1 MGEKFY
7 FIFGEQPNTKRF
19 IDEPIGYR
27 GVPFILQRQEDGMGL
42 DVSLNG
48 DENRFTLSD
57 QRDHQL
63 PEMVYYRD
71 RYGFEANVKF
81 GILFENGEELITQID
96 FETSTTD
103 DFSYFEF
110 TTITESSK
118 QTFKR
123 QIKTKVDM
131 FSSLAIT
138 GESIE
143 PLVPVN
149 MLLQAKP
156 SIQTSEWEQVDDYE
170 RNLSSVGSSLTT
182 WYQVNPVINLK
193 QSEIKDT
200 YTFFN
205 DTVSKKPEPFNDSDF
220 KLFLAQSNLNNVTVS
235 LKNFKIHFDTD
246 VDNGGNGFVNF
257 KIRIY
262 KGLSWATATQYI
274 LLSVFKQENESYD
287 YDGSFTPLN
296 IGSVQRGESV
306 WMFYE
311 FEVRQ
316 STNVVIGATPR
327 FEVLTKIFNGGNVVV
342 TGESS
347 AYNSIVPSFRLI
359 DVMNQISKSTAGLP
373 IFAPRYN
380 IGGEFYDTVLT
391 NGKMLGGNI
400 TDPFYVSWEDLF
412 ASVKGEGNSGYEL
425 SLNGDIFVGT
435 EDDFYTDVECG
446 VFEDIQFDSLAK
458 ETDAKMALNTF
469 KLSFSNYQSM
479 KENTEPDSGSTIH
492 GETILTLPNKEVEGS
507 LEVKIPWIR
516 DAILLDVQQRLS
528 TVVSKDTATKDDDK
542 IFAIDTIATE
552 NDQQF
557 TETTE
562 LQHTYTNAY
571 LSLKSNGSVNF
582 LVLGIRPGTTFQI
595 LLPDGNFGSYNVSE
609 VFNTELRLTGG
620 GNPANDGVRLTKYI
634 YEIKVE
640 TIPLTNRTNE
650 GFVSVLNLIS
660 PEKYSNLRYSVERII
675 RKRWIKFLAGCTL
688 WKPESDIQNT
698 YYKNNGKCYT
708 DYDGLQITEKE
719 NFSPDVDPIYTSNWY
734 EGITFANVDFEEF
747 VALCNRLRQFH
758 GYITMKDINRRL
770 LKIYPA
776 KLSYQNDTRSIVMDG
791 NEKFIKAYLTITNED
806 GNIVVNDET
815 IVTVLKWDLID
826 RKLELFDLERQR
838 LYQGVYYYKT
848 SINGSVTNDLSE
860 FIDRMNLIGEKFDST
875 LA

>member
-1 MGEKFY
+1 MSGEKFY
-7 FIFGEQPNTKRF
+7 FIFGEQPNTKVF

-27 GVPFILQRQEDGMGL
+27 GVPFILQRQDDGMGL

-48 DENRFTLSD
+48 DENRFTLTD
-57 QRDHQL
+57 QRDYQL

-96 FETSTTD
+96 FETATTD

-110 TTITESSK
+110 TTITESDK

-138 GESIE
+138 GEYIE

-156 SIQTSEWEQVDDYE
+156 SIQVSKWKQATPGTFAFKTYVNVTQSLEQA
-170 RNLSSVGSSLTT
+170 
-182 WYQVNPVINLK
+182 
-193 QSEIKDT
+193 EIKDSYVPFIQSST
-200 YTFFN
+200 NTTFDIEDYIILKAQTTLKNVSIKVTDVDITGTDNIDSYFMRL
-205 DTVSKKPEPFNDSDF
+205 TVAKGVTGENKEYFY
-220 KLFLAQSNLNNVTVS
+220 LATTTNGKNVSIVGDLPSLSLGDMERGVNLYMYLENRQSNLFVS
-235 LKNFKIHFDTD
+235 NQINSINTE
-246 VDNGGNGFVNF
+246 
-257 KIRIY
+257 I
-262 KGLSWATATQYI
+262 S
-274 LLSVFKQENESYD
+274 SES
-287 YDGSFTPLN
+287 T
-296 IGSVQRGESV
+296 
-306 WMFYE
+306 
-311 FEVRQ
+311 
-316 STNVVIGATPR
+316 
-327 FEVLTKIFNGGNVVV
+327 
-342 TGESS
+342 

-412 ASVKGEGNSGYEL
+412 ASIKGEGNSGYEL
-425 SLNGDIFVGT
+425 SFNGDIFVGI

-469 KLSFSNYQSM
+469 KLNFSNYQSM

-528 TVVSKDTATKDDDK
+528 TVVSKDTATQDDDK

-557 TETTE
+557 IETTE

-582 LVLGIRPGTTFQI
+582 LVLGIRPDTTFQI

-620 GNPANDGVRLTKYI
+620 GNPVNDGVRLTKYI
-634 YEIKVE
+634 YEIKID

-688 WKPESDIQNT
+688 WKPEADIQNT

-791 NEKFIKAYLTITNED
+791 NEKFIKAYLTITNEG
-806 GNIVVNDET
+806 GNIVVNEET
-815 IVTVLKWDLID
+815 IVTVLKWDLIEH
-826 RKLELFDLERQR
+826 KVELFDMERQR
-838 LYQGVYYYKT
+838 LYQGVYWYKT

-875 LA
+875 LF

>member
-1 MGEKFY
+1 MANEKFY
-7 FIFGEQPNTKRF
+7 FIFGEQPNTKVF
-19 IDEPIGYR
+19 IDEPDGYT
-27 GVPFILQRQEDGMGL
+27 GVPFILQRQDDGMGL

-48 DENRFTLSD
+48 DENRFTLTD

-63 PEMVYYRD
+63 PEMIYYRD

-81 GILFENGEELITQID
+81 GILFENGEELITQVD
-96 FETSTTD
+96 FETATTND
-103 DFSYFEF
+103 YDVFEF

-138 GESIE
+138 GEYIE

-156 SIQTSEWEQVDDYE
+156 SIQVSKWKQFAEDTISFGTYVNITQGLDQSDVKDSYVPFIRSSTNTTFDIEDYMILKAQTNLKNVKIDVNNVDIKGTA
-170 RNLSSVGSSLTT
+170 SVGS
-182 WYQVNPVINLK
+182 YFMRI
-193 QSEIKDT
+193 
-200 YTFFN
+200 
-205 DTVSKKPEPFNDSDF
+205 TV
-220 KLFLAQSNLNNVTVS
+220 A
-235 LKNFKIHFDTD
+235 
-246 VDNGGNGFVNF
+246 
-257 KIRIY
+257 
-262 KGLSWATATQYI
+262 KG
-274 LLSVFKQENESYD
+274 
-287 YDGSFTPLN
+287 
-296 IGSVQRGESV
+296 
-306 WMFYE
+306 
-311 FEVRQ
+311 
-316 STNVVIGATPR
+316 
-327 FEVLTKIFNGGNVVV
+327 V
-342 TGESS
+342 TGEPKQYFTLATTVTGTNVAITGDLPEISLGDMERGVNLYMYLENRETTFMVVNEIKSIETNISS
-347 AYNSIVPSFRLI
+347 ESTAYNSIVPSFRLI
-359 DVMNQISKSTAGLP
+359 DVMSQISQSTSVLP
-373 IFAPRYN
+373 IFAPEYN
-380 IGGEFYDTVLT
+380 VGGEFYDTVLT

-412 ASVKGEGNSGYEL
+412 ASIKGEGNSGYKL
-425 SLNGDIFVGT
+425 DLNGNIFVGT
-435 EDDFYTDVECG
+435 EPNFYSEDEAA

-469 KLSFSNYQSM
+469 KLNFSNYQSM

-528 TVVSKDTATKDDDK
+528 TVVSKDTATQDDDK

-634 YEIKVE
+634 YEIKVD

-650 GFVSVLNLIS
+650 GFISVLNLIS

-688 WKPESDIQNT
+688 WKPSADIQNT

-791 NEKFIKAYLTITNED
+791 NEKFIKAYLTITND
-806 GNIVVNDET
+806 GGNIVVNNET

-826 RKLELFDLERQR
+826 HKVELFDMERQR
-838 LYQGVYYYKT
+838 LYNGIAWYKT
-848 SINGSVTNDLSE
+848 SINGSVTNDLAE

-875 LA
+875 LF